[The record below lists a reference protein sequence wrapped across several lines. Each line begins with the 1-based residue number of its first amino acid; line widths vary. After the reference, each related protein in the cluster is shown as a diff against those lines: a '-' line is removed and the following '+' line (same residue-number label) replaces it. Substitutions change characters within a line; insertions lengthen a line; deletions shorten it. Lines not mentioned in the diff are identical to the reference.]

1 MAVVM
6 VVVVGGPCW
15 PLSMG
20 WVVCHRWWLLQ
31 EAVNEG
37 SIYWHAFPFNAEL
50 EVMSPD
56 LVQFGVQMTHHLD
69 HQFGALRSVVVSRAC
84 MCSQLLACARQVK
97 ARRSLSANGMCLA

>member
-1 MAVVM
+1 MLAAEHGLVVR
-6 VVVVGGPCW
+6 
-15 PLSMG
+15 
-20 WVVCHRWWLLQ
+20 HRRWLLQ